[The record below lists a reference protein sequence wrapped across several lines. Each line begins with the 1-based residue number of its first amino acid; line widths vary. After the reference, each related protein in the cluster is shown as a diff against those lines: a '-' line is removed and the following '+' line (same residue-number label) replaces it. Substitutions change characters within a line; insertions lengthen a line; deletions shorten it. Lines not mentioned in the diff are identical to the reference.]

1 MQSVTQ
7 FHAPGGENRSIV
19 AVSVLRKNHATYCGF
34 GGRDGGDDEDDRRHD
49 GEKRNGLLSKWLLPT
64 TNNRRTSSSGS
75 EQSQNDDVGSVG
87 TNATSAGTNDFDS
100 VTEARNRSS
109 LFVFDLDQTL
119 VSSSRH
125 GVV

>member
-1 MQSVTQ
+1 MLSR
-7 FHAPGGENRSIV
+7 GGNGS
-19 AVSVLRKNHATYCGF
+19 GF
-34 GGRDGGDDEDDRRHD
+34 GGRDGGDDEDDRRYD
-49 GEKRNGLLSKWLLPT
+49 GEKRDGLLSKWLLPT

-100 VTEARNRSS
+100 VTEARNRSA

-125 GVV
+125 GVVVAEE